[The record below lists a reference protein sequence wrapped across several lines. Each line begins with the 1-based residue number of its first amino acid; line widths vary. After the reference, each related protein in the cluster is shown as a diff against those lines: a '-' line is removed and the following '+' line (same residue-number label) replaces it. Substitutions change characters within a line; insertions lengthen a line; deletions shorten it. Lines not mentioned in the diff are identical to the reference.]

1 MKALTLH
8 QPWAS
13 LIAVGAKT
21 IETRSWSTKYRGPI
35 AIHAGRREPFTD
47 LLMAR
52 ALRWTGGEWSVEYGG
67 REDRRWFMAQN
78 VVDGP
83 VKDAVDAFP
92 LPLGAVVATAQLV
105 DVVQMGW
112 GVESRPPFL
121 SVHGRRRHIATEF
134 PFGDFRCG
142 RFAWLLENIEPLA
155 VPVPAKGKQG
165 LWTWAA

>member
-13 LIAVGAKT
+13 LIAMGAKT

-35 AIHAGRREPFTD
+35 AIHA
-47 LLMAR
+47 AK
-52 ALRWTGGEWSVEYGG
+52 ACATGDFGPYSVE
-67 REDRRWFMAQN
+67 DDTPRRSPKQHLMR
-78 VVDGP
+78 GP
-83 VKDAVDAFP
+83 IAWP
-92 LPLGAVVATAQLV
+92 YRLPLGAVVATAELV